1 MCQERM
7 PLMQIQKLHR
17 HFAAEVTGLTL
28 AADLPAGVVET
39 VKDALE
45 DHAVLVIRD
54 QQALTD
60 DIQIDFCSRF
70 GTLQRSITVHRED
83 TARRLKRDELSDISN
98 VDEAGERM
106 RADDKRRLLQMP
118 ARLWHSDN
126 SFRSP
131 PGLFTFLAA
140 KIVPPEGGNTEFADM
155 RAAYDALDEAMRA
168 RIAGLQVRHSL
179 GWSREQ
185 AGAPPMSESEQANIP
200 ESVQP
205 LVRFHPKTGR
215 TSLYLSS
222 HGRDVIGMDAAEG
235 RALLEELTAFATQP
249 QFVYSHKWR
258 DGDLVIWDNR
268 DTMHRATPFPEEKF
282 RRDMRR
288 TSVEDDQVAIPA

>member
-1 MCQERM
+1 
-7 PLMQIQKLHR
+7 MQITALHP
-17 HFAAEVTGLTL
+17 HFAAEVTGLQLTSDL
-28 AADLPAGVVET
+28 AEPIVARL
-39 VKDALE
+39 KHALE
-45 DHAVLVIRD
+45 EHAVLVIRD

-60 DIQIDFCSRF
+60 DVQIAVCGRF
-70 GTLQRSITVHRED
+70 GRLQRSITVHRED

-98 VDEAGERM
+98 VDENGERM
-106 RADDKRRLLQMP
+106 AADDKRRLLQKP

-155 RAAYDALDEAMRA
+155 RAAYDALDNGIRQ
-168 RIAGLQVRHSL
+168 RIAGLQVCHSL

-185 AGAPPMSESEQANIP
+185 VGAPALSESEQANIP

-205 LVRFHPKTGR
+205 LVRFHPDSGR

-222 HGRDVIGMDAAEG
+222 HARDILGLDPAEG
-235 RALLEELTAFATQP
+235 RALLQELNALATQP
-249 QFVYSHKWR
+249 RFVYSHVWR
-258 DGDLVIWDNR
+258 EGDFVVWDNR
-268 DTMHRATPFPEEKF
+268 TTMHRATPFPEDRY

-288 TSVEDDQVAIPA
+288 TSVEDSEVAVAA

>member
-1 MCQERM
+1 
-7 PLMQIQKLHR
+7 MQITQLHR

-28 AADLPAGVVET
+28 VVDLPDAVIDT
-39 VKDALE
+39 LKDALE
-45 DHAVLVIRD
+45 QHGVIIIRD

-60 DIQIDFCSRF
+60 DVQIEFCRRF
-70 GTLQRSITVHRED
+70 GTLQKSITVHRED

-98 VDEAGERM
+98 VNEDGERM
-106 RADDKRRLLQMP
+106 RADDKRRLLQLP

-131 PGLFTFLAA
+131 PGLYTFLAA
-140 KIVPPEGGNTEFADM
+140 KIVPPEGGDTEFADM
-155 RAAYDALDEAMRA
+155 RAAYDALDDATKA

-185 AGAPPMSESEQANIP
+185 VGAPPLSESEKANIP

-222 HGRDVIGMDAAEG
+222 HGRDVLNMAAAEG
-235 RALLEELTAFATQP
+235 RALLEELTEFATRP
-249 QFVYSHKWR
+249 EFVYSHKWR

-268 DTMHRATPFPEEKF
+268 DTMHRATPFPENIY